1 MNLVY
6 AIVRNFLKSMTKGF
20 LTNLNMKE
28 GGRER
33 ERENVGVRKRIE
45 EEEDSSPLKEITT

>member
-33 ERENVGVRKRIE
+33 ENVGVRKKIE
-45 EEEDSSPLKEITT
+45 EEEDCSPLKELTT